1 MNLITKNLSA
11 SPLFSLMRDKGNS
24 EGKTWLLNKLFGANL
39 PAGKLCTTKGLSFLW
54 IKERRMLVLDPAG
67 VQSTVSYR
75 AQAVDA
81 IHDAQ
86 TTESLMF
93 EMVSRIRTW
102 QNYNLRLQ
110 HMDPF
115 IVVLC
120 MLLKKLHGF
129 PWVSYM

>member
-54 IKERRMLVLDPAG
+54 IKERRMLVLDSAG

-93 EMVSRIRTW
+93 EMVSRNW
-102 QNYNLRLQ
+102 LRK
-110 HMDPF
+110 HESCSWF
-115 IVVLC
+115 NAV
-120 MLLKKLHGF
+120 
-129 PWVSYM
+129 